1 MKKASAAAFAA
12 LALAGCGDDASRSTA
27 EKAPEVPARFACNE
41 EGVRPYRHDM
51 LSISDE
57 VEVCNSMQAS
67 EGKLPSVQFF
77 QDMSKAV
84 AAFKIKG
91 SKDDAREL
99 SYQLMNVIEA
109 RGQSSADDATKYKTI
124 DMVFKMFNGW
134 NGRITPRDVNV
145 FLRNSG
151 SLAHKLSDD
160 GLIQSM
166 AMVMENKKAA
176 GL

>member
-1 MKKASAAAFAA
+1 MKKGSAAAFAA
-12 LALAGCGDDASRSTA
+12 LALAACGDDAGRSTA
-27 EKAPEVPARFACNE
+27 ERAPELPARFACTE

-57 VEVCNSMQAS
+57 VEVCNAIQAS
-67 EGKLPSVQFF
+67 QGDIPTARFF
-77 QDMSKAV
+77 QDVSKAV
-84 AAFKIKG
+84 AAFKLKG

-99 SYQLMNVIEA
+99 SYQLMNIIEA
-109 RGQSSADDATKYKTI
+109 RGQSGADDATKYQTI
-124 DMVFKMFNGW
+124 NMVFKMFNGW

-151 SLAHKLSDD
+151 PLAHTLSDD
-160 GLIQSM
+160 GLVQSM

>member
-1 MKKASAAAFAA
+1 MKKASTAA
-12 LALAGCGDDASRSTA
+12 LAAIALAGCGDDAGRSNA
-27 EKAPEVPARFACNE
+27 QKAPELPARFACSE
-41 EGVRPYRHDM
+41 EGVKPYRHDL

-57 VEVCNSMQAS
+57 IEVCNSIQAS
-67 EGKLPSVQFF
+67 EGKVPSVQFF

-84 AAFKIKG
+84 AAFKVKG

-109 RGQSSADDATKYKTI
+109 RGQSGADDATKYQTI
-124 DMVFKMFNGW
+124 NMVFKMFNGW

-151 SLAHKLSDD
+151 PLAHMLSDD
-160 GLIQSM
+160 GLVQSM
-166 AMVMENKKAA
+166 AMVMENKKAI